1 MAPDNTNSSML
12 SNNKSVSK
20 KPQSK
25 IQRRLRAI
33 SGDQNEEGSKVTAEK
48 LQNKAKSNS
57 FAMIGA

>member
-1 MAPDNTNSSML
+1 ML